1 MTAKEFL
8 SQYGVAVKRIKLNRE
23 RMLNAER
30 TAEETGR
37 RSFYGYVSDYQDRLY
52 GENEELIKLKISIE
66 LAVEKCPCTETEREV
81 LYRRFILCEKWGEIA
96 DEMLYSLQHLHRL
109 EKSALAKVRVP
120 K

>member
-8 SQYGVAVKRIKLNRE
+8 SQYGVAVKRIKLNNE

-30 TAEETGR
+30 TAKETDR

-52 GENEELIKLKISIE
+52 DENEDLINLKMSIE
-66 LAVEKCPCTETEREV
+66 REVGICPCTEMEREV
-81 LYRRFILCEKWGEIA
+81 LYRRFILCEKWEKIA
-96 DEMLYSLQHLHRL
+96 GEMLYSLQHLHRL
-109 EKSALAKVRVP
+109 EKSALTKVRVP

>member
-37 RSFYGYVSDYQDRLY
+37 RCFYGYVSDYQDRLY